1 MEKIIKDRL
10 NALRSELQQEAVPKL
25 TKTINHQKITSLNY
39 KIGELEYILSKA
51 GTQTNISR
59 LEVIDHSL
67 TENCRTYVKYGV
79 NDLEI
84 SMQDEGRTMKIF
96 IK

>member
-10 NALRSELQQEAVPKL
+10 NALQSELQQELVPKL
-25 TKTINHQKITSLNY
+25 TKTINLEKVQSLNT
-39 KIGELEYILSKA
+39 KIEELQYILSKS

-59 LEVIDHSL
+59 FEVIDHSL
-67 TENCRTYVKYGV
+67 KENCRTYVKYGI
-79 NDLEI
+79 NELEI
-84 SMQDEGRTMKIF
+84 QMQDEGKTMKIF